1 MEERINPPLFLYM
14 KLGNLEIKGK
24 VVLAPMAGITS
35 LGYREFM
42 GKFHP
47 ALFVTE
53 MVSDM
58 GIIYQNKET
67 LSYISFPK
75 SEIPTGVQLFGNNPE
90 NLAKALLICEKTNQN
105 IDFYDVNMGCPVN
118 KVTKTGAGS
127 ALLKNPK
134 LCGDIIRALKKVT
147 NKPVTAKI
155 RIGWDSNSINFL
167 EVIKELE
174 SAGVDMIGIHART
187 TKQLYAGEPQYELLR
202 DLRKKMNVPLAISG
216 NIFSLSDAKKAME
229 ITGAD
234 MVMVAR
240 GGVGNPTL
248 IEEINKD
255 EVIDS
260 TLVEQINYCKDLAKF
275 YIKEKGEEVAMR
287 IYRGIAPKFLSSFPR
302 VKKVK
307 TRLAM
312 ELHTYEDLEKILN
325 EYLLENTE
333 GI

>member
-1 MEERINPPLFLYM
+1 MEERNNPPLFLYM

-24 VVLAPMAGITS
+24 VILAPMAGITS
-35 LGYREFM
+35 LGYRNFM
-42 GKFHP
+42 GQFHP

-58 GIIYQNKET
+58 GLIYGNKET
-67 LSYISFPK
+67 ISYVTFPK
-75 SEIPTGVQLFGNNPE
+75 NDIPAGVQLFGNNPK
-90 NLAKALLICEKTNQN
+90 NLAKALLICEKINPN
-105 IDFYDVNMGCPVN
+105 ISFYDVNMGCPVN

-134 LCGDIIRALKKVT
+134 LCGDIIRELKKVT

-155 RIGWDSNSINFL
+155 RLGWDSNSINFL

-174 SAGVDMIGIHART
+174 DAGVDMIGIHSRT
-187 TKQLYAGEPQYELLR
+187 TKQLYAGEPQHELLKN
-202 DLRKKMNVPLAISG
+202 LRKKMNVPLAISG
-216 NIFSLSDAKKAME
+216 NIFSLKEANKAME

-248 IEEINKD
+248 IEEINNN
-255 EVIDS
+255 EIITS
-260 TLVEQINYCKDLAKF
+260 SLEEQIEYCKELAKF
-275 YIKEKGEEVAMR
+275 YIEEKGEETAMR
-287 IYRGIAPKFLSSFPR
+287 IYRGIAPKFLSSFPK

-312 ELHTYEDLEKILN
+312 ELKNYADLERILN